1 MDHRDEDGGGQLTSW
16 PSFVQRFVPSP
27 IGRLRLVA
35 TDGAL
40 VALDLPLLSGRHARS
55 LAAVDGGGQPREL
68 LDLLER
74 AARQVEEY
82 FLGERREFD
91 VPLAPAG
98 TPFQKAVWDEVARI
112 PFGERR
118 SYAEV
123 ALEIGRP
130 RAVRAV
136 GGANALNPLPIL
148 VPCHRVVGSDGRLT
162 GYAGGL
168 AAKEWLLSHEGVRAP

>member
-1 MDHRDEDGGGQLTSW
+1 MSSLVQL
-16 PSFVQRFVPSP
+16 VQRFVPTP

-35 TDGAL
+35 NDEAL
-40 VALDLPLLSGRHARS
+40 VAIELPLLSGGGARP
-55 LAAVDGGGQPREL
+55 LPAVDARRHDILG
-68 LDLLER
+68 R
-74 AARQVEEY
+74 AARQFEEY
-82 FLGERREFD
+82 FRGERREFD
-91 VPLAPAG
+91 LPLSPEG

-136 GGANALNPLPIL
+136 GGANARNPLPIV
-148 VPCHRVVGSDGRLT
+148 VPCHRVVGSDGTLT

-168 AAKEWLLSHEGVRAP
+168 AAKEWLLSHELAFEGVS